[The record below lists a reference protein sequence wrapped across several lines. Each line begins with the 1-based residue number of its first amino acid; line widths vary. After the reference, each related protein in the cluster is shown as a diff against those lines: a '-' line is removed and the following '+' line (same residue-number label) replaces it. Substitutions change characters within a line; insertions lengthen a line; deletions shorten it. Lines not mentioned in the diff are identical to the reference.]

1 MAPPVRVGDI
11 LAQKYEVTRV
21 LGAGGMGVV
30 VAARHLDLDK
40 LVALKFMHDEISMN
54 AQAAVRFLR
63 EARAAA
69 QLSNE
74 HVGRVL
80 DVGRLPDGVPYIVM
94 EYLEGRDLAAVCN
107 ERGPLPIS
115 DVAEYMLQVC
125 EAMAE
130 AHAKGIVHRDLKPQN
145 LFLTSKPDG
154 RPLVKVVDFGISK
167 SHAAKGAP
175 TTTAQSMGSPS
186 YMAPEQMRSAK
197 NVDARADI
205 WSMGV
210 ILYELLSGKLPFEA
224 DTMPELI
231 VQVLG
236 DTPPPSLA
244 QLRDG
249 LPPALVRTVEK
260 CLEKDRERRFATVAE
275 LAHELVLYAP
285 DRGRAALSVIE
296 RVVNAAAEPPRR
308 EPDGVTPA
316 IDDVMRA
323 MPAGNLQTTLSASV
337 ASGPTPEPR
346 HRRRYGVVIGVA
358 GAAIVAVSIAVFAT
372 RGDDRVQESAPV
384 VEHQST
390 STRSVARAP
399 AIDEH
404 VLADAVRDLLLR
416 AAVWSADAV
425 AKPDASQP
433 HAQATPNQHPIS
445 KPRPPAHPKAP
456 PAPPQSSLKF
466 GSDGLPEER

>member
-1 MAPPVRVGDI
+1 MAPPVRVGEI
-11 LAQKYEVTRV
+11 LADKYEVTRV

-30 VAARHLDLDK
+30 VAARHLELDK
-40 LVALKFMHDEISMN
+40 LVALKFMHDEVSTN

-69 QLSNE
+69 QLNNE

-80 DVGRLPDGVPYIVM
+80 DVGRLPGGVPYIVM
-94 EYLEGRDLAAVCN
+94 EYLEGRDLAAVCST
-107 ERGPLPIS
+107 RGALPTS

-145 LFLTSKPDG
+145 LFLTTRPDG
-154 RPLVKVVDFGISK
+154 RPLLKVVDFGISK
-167 SHAAKGAP
+167 THAAKGAP

-210 ILYELLSGKLPFEA
+210 ILYELLSGRLPFEA

-236 DTPPPSLA
+236 ETTPPSLA

-260 CLEKDRERRFATVAE
+260 CLEKDRDRRFSSVAE
-275 LAHELVLYAP
+275 LAHELVPYAP

-296 RVVNAAAEPPRR
+296 RVVNAAGEPPRAA
-308 EPDGVTPA
+308 PIDDAPVTP
-316 IDDVMRA
+316 
-323 MPAGNLQTTLSASV
+323 GLQTTLSGSV
-337 ASGPTPEPR
+337 SSGSPSEPR
-346 HRRRYGVVIGVA
+346 ERRRYLLVIGAA
-358 GAAIVAVSIAVFAT
+358 GAAIAAVTIVVLAT
-372 RGDDRVQESAPV
+372 RGGDRAEPPPAAPAVEHPV
-384 VEHQST
+384 VASPPI
-390 STRSVARAP
+390 APAPAP

-404 VLADAVRDLLLR
+404 PLADTARQIE
-416 AAVWSADAV
+416 AWSPEPS
-425 AKPDASQP
+425 AKQP
-433 HAQATPNQHPIS
+433 HVPP
-445 KPRPPAHPKAP
+445 KPRPIAKP
-456 PAPPQSSLKF
+456 PAPVEPPRGALKL